1 MTKLK
6 QVLAHIDPQ
15 GIKTEFKPIFVGEVA
30 QIESFRDKFNNK
42 DIYLTPNYFNE
53 SATTHKSEYV
63 ALIKQLTIDFD
74 LRLLANDEET
84 KHAIAYH
91 LALFSHTKEIPP
103 IHKVVSSGRG
113 LYIVFMI
120 DNETNLRAYN
130 SIGKALAKKIDRI
143 LADFNPLIA
152 LDPKNKKIDYKT
164 IQANWIFRLDGSINS
179 KSGEVV
185 KVIYEG
191 FRTEPYSFRELTEYT
206 GYTEKQKEY
215 ILNSFGSY
223 QSDND
228 FKPRTRKLPKHFTEY
243 TLYVNRVSDLET
255 LQALRKAK
263 NYHTG
268 YRAVLLFYYGVA
280 LRIQLQDTR
289 EVEKAMREFNNDYQY
304 PLKESEVKKAIKSVS
319 EKKYIVTNEKLI
331 EDLGIH
337 QQEQRALKTIIGY
350 GVKRDR
356 KRDRNSKAYK
366 NTKETNQSARE
377 LRNALIV
384 EMKQDNPSI
393 TQKEIADFVGV
404 SKMTVSRV
412 LKKANL

>member
-42 DIYLTPNYFNE
+42 DLYLTPNYFNE
-53 SATTHKSEYV
+53 SATTHKSECV

-130 SIGKALAKKIDRI
+130 SIGKALAKKIERI

-152 LDPKNKKIDYKT
+152 LDPKSKKIDYKT
-164 IQANWIFRLDGSINS
+164 IHANWIFRLDGSINS

-191 FRTEPYSFRELTEYT
+191 FRTEPYSFRELTDYT

-223 QSDND
+223 QDND
-228 FKPRTRKLPKHFTEY
+228 FKPRHRKLPPHFTEY
-243 TLYVNRVSDLET
+243 SLYTLRVRDLET
-255 LQALRKAK
+255 LQALRKAN
-263 NYHTG
+263 NYHIG
-268 YRAVLLFYYGVA
+268 YRNTMLFYYGVA
-280 LRIQLQDTR
+280 LRIQIQDTR
-289 EVEKAMREFNNDYQY
+289 EIEQAMREFNSDYQY
-304 PLKESEVKKAIKSVS
+304 PLSESELRATIKSVFN
-319 EKKYIVTNEKLI
+319 KKHNIKNETMIDNLDIFKA
-331 EDLGIH
+331 
-337 QQEQRALKTIIGY
+337 EQRALETIIGY
-350 GVKRDR
+350 SVKKER
-356 KRDRNSKAYK
+356 KQALNKKAYK
-366 NTKETNQSARE
+366 NTKDTNKAHRE
-377 LRNALIV
+377 QRNALIV
-384 EMKQDNPSI
+384 QMKQENPNI
-393 TQKEIADFVGV
+393 TQKEIADSLGINQA
-404 SKMTVSRV
+404 TVSRA
-412 LKKANL
+412 LKEANL